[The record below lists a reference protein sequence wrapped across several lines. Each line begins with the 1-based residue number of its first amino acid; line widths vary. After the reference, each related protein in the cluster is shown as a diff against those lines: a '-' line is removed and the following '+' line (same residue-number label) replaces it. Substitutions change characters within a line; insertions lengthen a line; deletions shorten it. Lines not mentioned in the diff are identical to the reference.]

1 MKKTIKYIP
10 FIAASIFAFAA
21 CTAETI
27 DKPVYK
33 AGEQI
38 KISATLPTLDDAP
51 ASVKVDFA
59 QGTNKVDLSWSNSDQ
74 LTIIDEASSAYSTFD
89 LTGVSGSK
97 AEFSGTAVSGS
108 SFTVLY
114 PGTYT
119 SVSDIESH
127 AYDSQTQTGNGSL
140 AHLTEAYSAKIG
152 GLTDISNVA
161 FAAPAGGSF
170 VQSGILKF
178 YLQMPDCVDGVKQVG
193 ISTDTD
199 AFHTDNSDTMD
210 SSLWL
215 NLSGITLD
223 AQHAFTAYMATSW
236 NTSTVASGET
246 LTVCVI
252 DGNDLE
258 WKREVVLTGDFTL
271 TPGLVSVIKLN
282 KNGWAS
288 TNRYAGGT
296 GIEGDPYLIATPEQ
310 MVYMNQDLEN
320 GKVKYFKLIDDID
333 MTSVSDWAATNVD
346 TVDGKYDKGID
357 FDGDGHTISNFSC
370 SGSGSVKYPSIFGV
384 LHGSV
389 KNLTVDHATIT
400 AGNNT
405 AGVIA
410 GYIGSSSGAATGSL
424 SGITVKNSSVTD
436 GTKYRIGGIAGYA
449 EVVTGAIS
457 DCHVINIT
465 LRSSADRVGGL
476 VGEMSDSV
484 TISDCSVEDV
494 TATGNFFVGGLI
506 GVCYGNLTNC
516 TSSGTV
522 TSSNTTSNADICLG
536 GLVGFFQGAS
546 STISKCSSSVFA
558 NQTTNGRDIGG
569 LIGKMLEGT
578 VERSF
583 ATGNANGQQ
592 RNVGGL
598 IGLVSNSGT
607 STIRDCYATGNV
619 TANAYAGGFIGLYEQ
634 GTAEISNCYA
644 TGDVSGA
651 GFALGGLIGI
661 AGTGL
666 DISKSV
672 AWNGSIT
679 PGTHGSG
686 NWSSGAVIG
695 VTFPTATITNCYR
708 NPSMALTAY
717 WVPAADFSHPDV
729 SPEHPLVKQDGTETK
744 ATSTSK
750 GQDGYPQFPYHGKVE
765 AGKTLSEL
773 ASTTLGWD
781 ASIWDFSGAMPTL
794 K

>member
-10 FIAASIFAFAA
+10 FIVASIFAFAA

-27 DKPVYK
+27 DKPNYK
-33 AGEQI
+33 EGEQI
-38 KISATLPTLDDAP
+38 KISATLPTLEDAP

-140 AHLTEAYSAKIG
+140 AHLTDAYSAKIG

-178 YLQMPDCVDGVKQVG
+178 YLQMPDYVDGVKQVG

-246 LTVCVI
+246 LAVRVV
-252 DGNDLE
+252 DGNDIE
-258 WKREVVLTGDFTL
+258 WKREIALGNDFVLA
-271 TPGLVSVIKLN
+271 PGQVSVIKLN

-288 TNRYAGGT
+288 TSRYAGGT

-310 MVYMNQDLEN
+310 MEYMNQDLEN

-333 MTSVSDWAATNVD
+333 MTSVSGWVPANNV
-346 TVDGKYDKGID
+346 TVDGKYDKGIN

-370 SGSGSVKYPSIFGV
+370 SGTAYPSLFGV
-384 LHGSV
+384 IHGSV

-400 AGNNT
+400 AGGNT

-410 GYIGSSSGAATGSL
+410 GYIGSTSGAATGSL
-424 SGITVKNSSVTD
+424 SGITVKNSSVTG
-436 GTKYRIGGIAGYA
+436 GTKNRVGGLAGFA
-449 EVVTGAIS
+449 EVVSGVIS
-457 DCHVINIT
+457 DCHVINTTIGST
-465 LRSSADRVGGL
+465 AERIGGLIGQTNGGADLSGCSAENVTVSGGINVGGL
-476 VGEMSDSV
+476 V
-484 TISDCSVEDV
+484 
-494 TATGNFFVGGLI
+494 

-522 TSSNTTSNADICLG
+522 TSSNTTNNADIGLG

-558 NQTTNGRDIGG
+558 NQTTNGRDVGG
-569 LIGKMLEGT
+569 LIGRMLEGT
-578 VERSF
+578 VEKSF

-598 IGLVSNSGT
+598 IGLVSTSGT

-619 TANAYAGGFIGLYEQ
+619 TANAYSGGLIGLYEK
-634 GTAEISNCYA
+634 GTAVISNCYA

-651 GFALGGLIGI
+651 GFALGGLIGVT
-661 AGTGL
+661 GTGL
-666 DISKSV
+666 TISNSA

-695 VTFPTATITNCYR
+695 VTFPTSSITNCYR
-708 NPSMALTAY
+708 NPSMALTAF
-717 WVPAADFSHPDV
+717 WVPDADFNHPDV
-729 SPEHPLVKQDGTETK
+729 SPTHPLVKKDGTETT
-744 ATSTSK
+744 ATSTSN

-781 ASIWDFSGAMPTL
+781 DTIWDFSAALPTL

>member
-10 FIAASIFAFAA
+10 FIVASIFAFAA

-320 GKVKYFKLIDDID
+320 GEVKYFKLIDDID
-333 MTSVSDWAATNVD
+333 MTSVIDWAPANNV
-346 TVDGKYDKGID
+346 TVEGKFDKGIN
-357 FDGDGHTISNFSC
+357 FDGDSHTISNFSC
-370 SGSGSVKYPSIFGV
+370 SGVAYPSLFGV

-389 KNLTVDHATIT
+389 KNLVVDNATIT
-400 AGNNT
+400 AGGNT

-410 GYIGSSSGAATGSL
+410 GYIGSSSGALGSVSGVTVSNSTVTGSKQRL
-424 SGITVKNSSVTD
+424 
-436 GTKYRIGGIAGYA
+436 GGFAGYA
-449 EVVTGAIS
+449 TKVSGVIS
-457 DCHVINIT
+457 DCHVINT
-465 LRSSADRVGGL
+465 RVSSSADRVGGL
-476 VGEMSDSV
+476 FGQVDESIDIAGCSAEAV
-484 TISDCSVEDV
+484 TVEG
-494 TATGNFFVGGLI
+494 TINIGGLI

-522 TSSNTTSNADICLG
+522 TSSNTTSNADIGLG

-558 NQTTNGRDIGG
+558 NQTSNGRDIGG

-578 VERSF
+578 VEKSF

-634 GTAEISNCYA
+634 GAAEISNCYA

-651 GFALGGLIGI
+651 GFALGGLIGVT
-661 AGTGL
+661 GTGL

-695 VTFPTATITNCYR
+695 VTFPTATITDCYR

-717 WVPAADFSHPDV
+717 WVPAADYSHPDV
-729 SPEHPLVKQDGTETK
+729 SPAHPLVKQNGTETS

-781 ASIWDFSGAMPTL
+781 ATIWDFSGAMPTL

>member
-59 QGTNKVDLSWSNSDQ
+59 QGTNKVDLSWSTSDQ

-89 LTGVSGSK
+89 LTSVAGSK

-178 YLQMPDCVDGVKQVG
+178 YLQMPDYVDGVKQVG

-199 AFHTDNSDTMD
+199 AFHTDNVDMMD
-210 SSLWL
+210 SALCL

-333 MTSVSDWAATNVD
+333 MTSVSDWVPANNV
-346 TVDGKYDKGID
+346 TVDGKYDKEIN

-370 SGSGSVKYPSIFGV
+370 SGTEYPSLFGV

-400 AGNNT
+400 AGGNT

-410 GYIGSSSGAATGSL
+410 GYIGSSSGALGSVSGVTVSNSTVTGSKRHL
-424 SGITVKNSSVTD
+424 
-436 GTKYRIGGIAGYA
+436 GGFAGYA
-449 EVVTGAIS
+449 TKVSGVIS
-457 DCHVINIT
+457 DCHVINT
-465 LRSSADRVGGL
+465 SVRSSSDRVGGL
-476 VGEMSDSV
+476 FGQVDESIDIAG
-484 TISDCSVEDV
+484 CSAEAVIV
-494 TATGNFFVGGLI
+494 QGTFNIGGLI
-506 GVCYGNLTNC
+506 GVGYGRVVNC
-516 TSSGTV
+516 TSSGTI
-522 TSSNTTSNADICLG
+522 TSSNTTKDADIALG
-536 GLVGFFQGAS
+536 GLVGYVDKAS
-546 STISKCSSSVFA
+546 SIISKCSSSVVA

-569 LIGKMLEGT
+569 LVGKIVSGAIEK
-578 VERSF
+578 SF
-583 ATGNANGQQ
+583 ATGNVAGIQ

-598 IGLVSNSGT
+598 VGLVTSG
-607 STIRDCYATGNV
+607 SATIRDCYATGNV
-619 TANAYAGGFIGLYEQ
+619 TANAYSGGLIGLYEK
-634 GTAEISNCYA
+634 GTAVISNCYA

-679 PGTHGSG
+679 PGTCGAG

-695 VTFPTATITNCYR
+695 VTFPTATITDCYR

-717 WVPAADFSHPDV
+717 WVPDADYNHPDV
-729 SPEHPLVKQDGTETK
+729 SPSHPLVTQNGTETT
-744 ATSTSK
+744 ATSTTS
-750 GQDGYPQFPYHGKVE
+750 GQPDYPQYPYHGKVE

-781 ASIWDFSGAMPTL
+781 ATIWDFSAAMPTL

>member
-38 KISATLPTLDDAP
+38 KISATLPTLEDAP

-59 QGTNKVDLSWSNSDQ
+59 QGTNKVDLSWSTSDQ

-178 YLQMPDCVDGVKQVG
+178 YLQMPDYVDGVKQVG

-236 NTSTVASGET
+236 NTSTVASGKT
-246 LTVCVI
+246 LTVSVV
-252 DGNDLE
+252 DGSDIE
-258 WKREVVLTGDFTL
+258 WKRDIVLSNDFVL
-271 TPGLVSVIKLN
+271 APGQVSVIKLN

-288 TNRYAGGT
+288 TSRYAGGT

-320 GKVKYFKLIDDID
+320 GQTKYFKLIADID
-333 MTSVSDWAATNVD
+333 MDLVNGWAPANNTAVG
-346 TVDGKYDKGID
+346 GKFDKGIN
-357 FDGDGHTISNFSC
+357 FDGDNHTISNFHC
-370 SGSGSVKYPSIFGV
+370 SGVAYPSIFGV
-384 LHGSV
+384 LHGTV
-389 KNLTVDHATIT
+389 KNLVVDYATIT
-400 AGNNT
+400 AGGNT

-410 GYIGSSSGAATGSL
+410 GYIGSSSGAATGSI
-424 SGITVKNSSVTD
+424 SGITVKNSSVTG
-436 GTKYRIGGIAGYA
+436 GTKNRIGGIAGYA
-449 EVVTGAIS
+449 EVVFGNIS
-457 DCHVINIT
+457 DCHVINTT
-465 LRSSADRVGGL
+465 LSS
-476 VGEMSDSV
+476 
-484 TISDCSVEDV
+484 
-494 TATGNFFVGGLI
+494 TAQRVGGLI
-506 GVCYGNLTNC
+506 GEMSSLVTLSGC
-516 TSSGTV
+516 TAEDVSV
-522 TSSNTTSNADICLG
+522 TGYISNG
-536 GLVGFFQGAS
+536 GLVGVCYGTITDCSASGHVTTCTAYNKEVSTGGLVGHLEGNISNSSS
-546 STISKCSSSVFA
+546 STRVEVTL
-558 NQTTNGRDIGG
+558 QGRSIGG
-569 LIGKMLEGT
+569 LVGT
-578 VERSF
+578 FKSGRIERCFS
-583 ATGNANGQQ
+583 TGEVSSIY
-592 RNVGGL
+592 RNTSGFVGL
-598 IGLVSNSGT
+598 IQAAKASA
-607 STIRDCYATGNV
+607 TIENCYSTGNV
-619 TANAYAGGFIGLYEQ
+619 TANSYMGGFVGLIDGQPEDVNISNCYSSGKVIASSSGAGGFIGLQ
-634 GTAEISNCYA
+634 SSAVGTVTNC
-644 TGDVSGA
+644 
-651 GFALGGLIGI
+651 
-661 AGTGL
+661 
-666 DISKSV
+666 V
-672 AWNGSIT
+672 AWGSEVTAGAIE
-679 PGTHGSG
+679 SN
-686 NWSSGAVIG
+686 NWSSAAFCGAAH
-695 VTFPTATITNCYR
+695 PRCTITDCYR

-717 WVPAADFSHPDV
+717 WVPDADYNHPDV
-729 SPEHPLVKQDGTETK
+729 SPSHPLVTKNGTEST
-744 ATSTSK
+744 ATSTAD
-750 GQDGYPQFPYHGKVE
+750 GQPGYPQFPYHGKVE

-781 ASIWDFSGAMPTL
+781 ATIWDFSAALPTL

>member
-10 FIAASIFAFAA
+10 FIVASIFAFAA

-38 KISATLPTLDDAP
+38 KISATLPTLEDAP
-51 ASVKVDFA
+51 ASVKVDFE
-59 QGTNKVDLSWSNSDQ
+59 QGTNKVDLSWSTSDQ

-127 AYDSQTQTGNGSL
+127 AYDSQTQTGNGNL

-288 TNRYAGGT
+288 TSRYAGGT

-333 MTSVSDWAATNVD
+333 MTSVSDWDPANNV
-346 TVDGKYDKGID
+346 TVEGKFDKGID
-357 FDGDGHTISNFSC
+357 FDGDSHTISNFSC
-370 SGSGSVKYPSIFGV
+370 SGVAYPSLFGV

-389 KNLTVDHATIT
+389 KNLTVDLATIT
-400 AGNNT
+400 AGGNT

-410 GYIGSSSGAATGSL
+410 GYIGSSSGALGSVSGVTVSNSTVTGSKQRL
-424 SGITVKNSSVTD
+424 
-436 GTKYRIGGIAGYA
+436 GGFAGYA
-449 EVVTGAIS
+449 TKVSGVIS
-457 DCHVINIT
+457 DCHVINT
-465 LRSSADRVGGL
+465 SVSSSADRVGGL
-476 VGEMSDSV
+476 FGQVDESIDIAGCSAEAV
-484 TISDCSVEDV
+484 IVQGTI
-494 TATGNFFVGGLI
+494 NIGGLI
-506 GVCYGNLTNC
+506 GVSYGRVVNC
-516 TSSGTV
+516 TSSGTI
-522 TSSNTTSNADICLG
+522 TSSNTTKDTDIALG
-536 GLVGFFQGAS
+536 GLVGYVDKAS
-546 STISKCSSSVFA
+546 SIISKCSSSVVA
-558 NQTTNGRDIGG
+558 NHTTNGRDIGG
-569 LIGKMLEGT
+569 LVGKIVSGT
-578 VERSF
+578 IEKSF
-583 ATGNANGQQ
+583 ATGNVAGIQ

-598 IGLVSNSGT
+598 VGVVTSG
-607 STIRDCYATGNV
+607 SATIRDCYATGNV
-619 TANAYAGGFIGLYEQ
+619 VANAYAGGLIGLFDK
-634 GTAEISNCYA
+634 GTVVISNCYA

-651 GFALGGLIGI
+651 GFALGGLIGVTA
-661 AGTGL
+661 AGITM
-666 DISKSV
+666 SYSA

-686 NWSSGAVIG
+686 NWSSGAVVG
-695 VTFPTATITNCYR
+695 VTYPTCTMTDNYR

-717 WVPAADFSHPDV
+717 WVPDADFNHPNV
-729 SPEHPLVKQDGTETK
+729 SSAHPLVKQDGTETT
-744 ATSTSK
+744 ATSTSN

-781 ASIWDFSGAMPTL
+781 ATIWDFSAAMPTL

>member
-10 FIAASIFAFAA
+10 FIVASIFAFAA

-38 KISATLPTLDDAP
+38 KISATLPTLEDAP

-59 QGTNKVDLSWSNSDQ
+59 QGTNKVDLSWSTSDQ

-89 LTGVSGSK
+89 LIGVSSSK

-127 AYDSQTQTGNGSL
+127 AYDSQTQTGNGNL

-178 YLQMPDCVDGVKQVG
+178 YLQMPDNVDGVKQVG

-236 NTSTVASGET
+236 NTSTVASGKT

-288 TNRYAGGT
+288 PNRYAGGS

-320 GKVKYFKLIDDID
+320 GKTRYFKLIDDID
-333 MTSVSDWAATNVD
+333 MTSVSGWVPANNVKE
-346 TVDGKYDKGID
+346 DGKFDKGIN
-357 FDGDGHTISNFSC
+357 FDGDGHTISYFSC
-370 SGSGSVKYPSIFGV
+370 SGTAYPSLFGV
-384 LHGSV
+384 IHGSV

-410 GYIGSSSGAATGSL
+410 GYIGSSDGAATGSL
-424 SGITVKNSSVTD
+424 SGVTVSNSTVT
-436 GTKYRIGGIAGYA
+436 GSKRHLGGFAGYA
-449 EVVTGAIS
+449 NKVSGVIS
-457 DCHVINIT
+457 DCHVINT
-465 LRSSADRVGGL
+465 SVSSSADRVGGL
-476 VGEMSDSV
+476 FGQVDESIDIAG
-484 TISDCSVEDV
+484 CSAEDV
-494 TATGNFFVGGLI
+494 TVRGTINIGGLI
-506 GVCYGNLTNC
+506 GVSYGRVVNC
-516 TSSGTV
+516 TSSGTI
-522 TSSNTTSNADICLG
+522 TSSNTTKDTDIALG
-536 GLVGFFQGAS
+536 GLVGYVDMAS
-546 STISKCSSSVFA
+546 SIISKCSSSVVA

-569 LIGKMLEGT
+569 LVGKILSGT
-578 VERSF
+578 IEKSF
-583 ATGNANGQQ
+583 ATGNVAGRQ

-598 IGLVSNSGT
+598 VGLITSG
-607 STIRDCYATGNV
+607 SATIRDCYATGNV
-619 TANAYAGGFIGLYEQ
+619 TANAYSGGLIGLYEK
-634 GTAEISNCYA
+634 GTAVISNCYA

-651 GFALGGLIGI
+651 GFALGGLIGVT
-661 AGTGL
+661 GTGL
-666 DISKSV
+666 TISNSA

-695 VTFPTATITNCYR
+695 VTFPTATITDCYR

-717 WVPAADFSHPDV
+717 WVPDADFNHPDV
-729 SPEHPLVKQDGTETK
+729 SPSHPLVTQNGTETT
-744 ATSTSK
+744 ATSTTS
-750 GQDGYPQFPYHGKVE
+750 GQPDYPQYPYHGKVE

-781 ASIWDFSGAMPTL
+781 ATIWDFSAALPTL

>member
-10 FIAASIFAFAA
+10 FIVASIFAFAA

-38 KISATLPTLDDAP
+38 KISATLPTLEDAP

-59 QGTNKVDLSWSNSDQ
+59 QGTNKVDLSWSASDQ

-178 YLQMPDCVDGVKQVG
+178 YLQMPDNVDGVKQVG

-215 NLSGITLD
+215 NLSSITLD

-246 LTVCVI
+246 LAVRVI

-258 WKREVVLTGDFTL
+258 WKREFVLTGDFTL
-271 TPGLVSVIKLN
+271 TPGQVSVIKLN

-320 GKVKYFKLIDDID
+320 GEVKYFKLIDDID
-333 MTSVSDWAATNVD
+333 MTSVSVWVPANNTAVG
-346 TVDGKYDKGID
+346 GKFDKEIN

-370 SGSGSVKYPSIFGV
+370 SGTEYPSLFGV

-389 KNLTVDHATIT
+389 KNLVVDNATIT
-400 AGNNT
+400 AGGNT

-410 GYIGSSSGAATGSL
+410 GYIGSSSGAATGSI
-424 SGITVKNSSVTD
+424 SGITVKNSSVTG
-436 GTKYRIGGIAGYA
+436 GTKNRLGGLAGYA
-449 EVVTGAIS
+449 EVVSGSIS
-457 DCHVINIT
+457 NCHVIKTTVSSTNQRVGGLFGEVSSSTSIT
-465 LRSSADRVGGL
+465 GCSAENVNVTGYISVGGFAGVNYGGITNCTASGLVTTCTAYNKEVSVGGL
-476 VGEMSDSV
+476 VGHQETGSIINSSSSTRVNV
-484 TISDCSVEDV
+484 TLQGRSI
-494 TATGNFFVGGLI
+494 
-506 GVCYGNLTNC
+506 
-516 TSSGTV
+516 
-522 TSSNTTSNADICLG
+522 G
-536 GLVGFFQGAS
+536 GLVGTFKSGRIERCFSTGEVS
-546 STISKCSSSVFA
+546 SIYRNTSGFV
-558 NQTTNGRDIGG
+558 G
-569 LIGKMLEGT
+569 LIQAAKA
-578 VERSF
+578 S
-583 ATGNANGQQ
+583 ATIEN
-592 RNVGGL
+592 
-598 IGLVSNSGT
+598 
-607 STIRDCYATGNV
+607 CYSTGNV
-619 TANAYAGGFIGLYEQ
+619 SANSYMGGFVGLIDGQPEAVNISNCYSSGKVIASSAGAGGFIGLQ
-634 GTAEISNCYA
+634 SSAVGTVTNC
-644 TGDVSGA
+644 
-651 GFALGGLIGI
+651 
-661 AGTGL
+661 
-666 DISKSV
+666 V
-672 AWNGSIT
+672 AWGSEVT
-679 PGTHGSG
+679 AG
-686 NWSSGAVIG
+686 NIASDSWSSAAFCGAAH
-695 VTFPTATITNCYR
+695 PLCTITDCYR
-708 NPSMALTAY
+708 NPSMALTAL
-717 WVPAADFSHPDV
+717 WVPAADYNHPDV
-729 SPEHPLVKQDGTETK
+729 SPDHPLVKQDGTEST
-744 ATSTSK
+744 ATSTAS
-750 GQDGYPQFPYHGKVE
+750 GQPDYPQYPYHGKVE

-781 ASIWDFSGAMPTL
+781 ATIWDFSGAMPTL

>member
-10 FIAASIFAFAA
+10 FIVASIFAFAA

-89 LTGVSGSK
+89 LTSVAGSK

-140 AHLTEAYSAKIG
+140 AHLTEAYSAKIS
-152 GLTDISNVA
+152 GLTDISDVA

-178 YLQMPDCVDGVKQVG
+178 YLQMPDYVDGVKQVG

-246 LTVCVI
+246 LAVSVV

-320 GKVKYFKLIDDID
+320 GEVKYFKLIDDID
-333 MTSVSDWAATNVD
+333 MTSVSSWVPANNV
-346 TVDGKYDKGID
+346 TVDGKFDKGIN

-370 SGSGSVKYPSIFGV
+370 SGTEYPSLFGV

-400 AGNNT
+400 AGGNT

-410 GYIGSSSGAATGSL
+410 GYIGSSSGALGSV
-424 SGITVKNSSVTD
+424 SGVTVSNSTVS
-436 GTKYRIGGIAGYA
+436 GSKQRLGGFAGYA
-449 EVVTGAIS
+449 TKVLGVIS
-457 DCHVINIT
+457 DCHVINT
-465 LRSSADRVGGL
+465 SVSSSADRVGGL
-476 VGEMSDSV
+476 FGQVDESIDIAG
-484 TISDCSVEDV
+484 CSAEAVIV
-494 TATGNFFVGGLI
+494 QGTFNIGGLI
-506 GVCYGNLTNC
+506 GVGYGRVVNC
-516 TSSGTV
+516 TSSGTI
-522 TSSNTTSNADICLG
+522 TSSNTTKDADIALG
-536 GLVGFFQGAS
+536 GLVGYVDKAS
-546 STISKCSSSVFA
+546 SIISKCSSSVVA
-558 NQTTNGRDIGG
+558 DQTTNGRDIGG
-569 LIGKMLEGT
+569 LVGKIISGAIEK
-578 VERSF
+578 SF
-583 ATGNANGQQ
+583 ATGNVAGIQ

-598 IGLVSNSGT
+598 VGLVTSG
-607 STIRDCYATGNV
+607 SATIRDCYATGNV
-619 TANAYAGGFIGLYEQ
+619 TANAYSGGLIGLYEK
-634 GTAEISNCYA
+634 GTAVISNCYA

-651 GFALGGLIGI
+651 GFALGGLIGVT
-661 AGTGL
+661 GTGL
-666 DISKSV
+666 TISNSA

-695 VTFPTATITNCYR
+695 VTFPTATITDCYR

-717 WVPAADFSHPDV
+717 WVPDADYNHPDV
-729 SPEHPLVKQDGTETK
+729 SPDHPLVKQDGTEST
-744 ATSTSK
+744 ATSTAS
-750 GQDGYPQFPYHGKVE
+750 GQPGYPQFPYHGKVE

-781 ASIWDFSGAMPTL
+781 ATIWDFSAAMPTL

>member
-27 DKPVYK
+27 DKPGHK
-33 AGEQI
+33 EGDQI
-38 KISATLPTLDDAP
+38 KISATLPTIDDAP
-51 ASVKVDFA
+51 ASVKVDFE

-89 LTGVSGSK
+89 LTSVAGSK

-127 AYDSQTQTGNGSL
+127 GYDTQTQTGNGSL

-320 GKVKYFKLIDDID
+320 GEVKYFKLIDDID
-333 MTSVSDWAATNVD
+333 MTSVIDWAPANNV
-346 TVDGKYDKGID
+346 TVEGKFDKGIN
-357 FDGDGHTISNFSC
+357 FDGDSHTISNFSC
-370 SGSGSVKYPSIFGV
+370 SGVAYPSLFGV

-400 AGNNT
+400 AGGNT

-410 GYIGSSSGAATGSL
+410 GYIGSSSGALGSVSGVTVSNSTVTGSKQRL
-424 SGITVKNSSVTD
+424 
-436 GTKYRIGGIAGYA
+436 GGFAGYA
-449 EVVTGAIS
+449 TKVSGVIS
-457 DCHVINIT
+457 DCHVINT
-465 LRSSADRVGGL
+465 SVSSSADRVGGL
-476 VGEMSDSV
+476 FGQVDESIDIAG
-484 TISDCSVEDV
+484 CSAEAVIV
-494 TATGNFFVGGLI
+494 QGTFNIGGLI
-506 GVCYGNLTNC
+506 GVGYGRVVNC
-516 TSSGTV
+516 TSSGTI
-522 TSSNTTSNADICLG
+522 TSSNTTKDADIALG
-536 GLVGFFQGAS
+536 GLVGYVDKAS
-546 STISKCSSSVFA
+546 SIISKCSSSVVA
-558 NQTTNGRDIGG
+558 DQTTNGRDIGG
-569 LIGKMLEGT
+569 LVGKIISGAIEK
-578 VERSF
+578 SF
-583 ATGNANGQQ
+583 ATGNVAGIQ

-598 IGLVSNSGT
+598 VGLVTSG
-607 STIRDCYATGNV
+607 SATIRDCYATGNV
-619 TANAYAGGFIGLYEQ
+619 TANAYSGGLIGLYEK
-634 GTAEISNCYA
+634 GTAVISNCYA

-651 GFALGGLIGI
+651 GFALGGLIGVT
-661 AGTGL
+661 GTGL
-666 DISKSV
+666 TISNSA

-679 PGTHGSG
+679 PGTCGSG
-686 NWSSGAVIG
+686 NWSSGAVVG
-695 VTFPTATITNCYR
+695 VTYPTSSITNCYR

-717 WVPAADFSHPDV
+717 WVPDADFNHPDV
-729 SPEHPLVKQDGTETK
+729 SPSHPLVTQNGTETT

-750 GQDGYPQFPYHGKVE
+750 GQPDYPQYPYHGKVE

-781 ASIWDFSGAMPTL
+781 ATIWDFSAAMPTL

>member
-10 FIAASIFAFAA
+10 FIVASIFAFAA

-27 DKPVYK
+27 DKSVYK

-38 KISATLPTLDDAP
+38 KISATLPTLEDAP
-51 ASVKVDFA
+51 ASVKVDFE
-59 QGTNKVDLSWSNSDQ
+59 QGTNKVDLSWSTSDQ

-127 AYDSQTQTGNGSL
+127 AYDSQTQTGNGNL

-215 NLSGITLD
+215 NLSSITLD

-271 TPGLVSVIKLN
+271 TPGQVSVIKLN

-288 TNRYAGGT
+288 PNRYAGGS

-310 MVYMNQDLEN
+310 MVYMNEDLEN

-333 MTSVSDWAATNVD
+333 MTSVSDWVPANNV
-346 TVDGKYDKGID
+346 TVDGKFDKGIN

-370 SGSGSVKYPSIFGV
+370 SGTEYPSLFGV

-389 KNLTVDHATIT
+389 KDLTVDNATIT
-400 AGNNT
+400 AGGNT

-410 GYIGSSSGAATGSL
+410 GYIGSSSGALGSVSGVTVSNSTVTGSKQRL
-424 SGITVKNSSVTD
+424 
-436 GTKYRIGGIAGYA
+436 GGFAGYA
-449 EVVTGAIS
+449 TKVSGVIS
-457 DCHVINIT
+457 DCHVINT
-465 LRSSADRVGGL
+465 SVSSSADRVGGL
-476 VGEMSDSV
+476 FGQVDESIDIAGCSAEAV
-484 TISDCSVEDV
+484 TVEG
-494 TATGNFFVGGLI
+494 TINIGGLI
-506 GVCYGNLTNC
+506 GVGYGRVVNC
-516 TSSGTV
+516 TSSGTI
-522 TSSNTTSNADICLG
+522 TSSNTTKDTDIALG
-536 GLVGFFQGAS
+536 GLVGYVDKAS
-546 STISKCSSSVFA
+546 SIISKCSSSVVA

-569 LIGKMLEGT
+569 LVGKIVSGT
-578 VERSF
+578 IEKSF
-583 ATGNANGQQ
+583 ATGNVAGIQ

-598 IGLVSNSGT
+598 VGVVTSG
-607 STIRDCYATGNV
+607 SATIRDCYATGNV
-619 TANAYAGGFIGLYEQ
+619 VANAYAGGLIGLFDK
-634 GTAEISNCYA
+634 GTVVISNCYA

-651 GFALGGLIGI
+651 GFALGGLIGVTA
-661 AGTGL
+661 AGITM
-666 DISKSV
+666 SYSA

-686 NWSSGAVIG
+686 NWSSGAVVG
-695 VTFPTATITNCYR
+695 VTYPTCTMTDNYR

-717 WVPAADFSHPDV
+717 WVPDADFNHPNV
-729 SPEHPLVKQDGTETK
+729 SSAHPLVKQDGTETT
-744 ATSTSK
+744 ATSTSN

-781 ASIWDFSGAMPTL
+781 ATIWDFSAAMPTL

>member
-59 QGTNKVDLSWSNSDQ
+59 QGTNKVDLSWSTSDQ

-89 LTGVSGSK
+89 LTSVAGSK

-127 AYDSQTQTGNGSL
+127 ASDSQTQTGNGSL

-178 YLQMPDCVDGVKQVG
+178 YLQMPDYVDGVKQVG

-282 KNGWAS
+282 KNGWAF

-320 GKVKYFKLIDDID
+320 GKFKYFKLIDDID
-333 MTSVSDWAATNVD
+333 MTSVSGWVPANNV
-346 TVDGKYDKGID
+346 TVDGKFDKGIN

-370 SGSGSVKYPSIFGV
+370 SEVAYPSLFGV

-389 KNLTVDHATIT
+389 KNLTVDNATIT
-400 AGNNT
+400 AGGNT

-410 GYIGSSSGAATGSL
+410 GYIGSSSGALGSVSGVTVSNSTVTGSKQRL
-424 SGITVKNSSVTD
+424 
-436 GTKYRIGGIAGYA
+436 GGFAGYA
-449 EVVTGAIS
+449 TKVSGVIS
-457 DCHVINIT
+457 DCHVINT
-465 LRSSADRVGGL
+465 SVSSSADRVGGL
-476 VGEMSDSV
+476 FGQVDESIDIAG
-484 TISDCSVEDV
+484 CSAEAVIV
-494 TATGNFFVGGLI
+494 QGTFNIGGLI
-506 GVCYGNLTNC
+506 GVGYGRVVNC
-516 TSSGTV
+516 TSSGTI
-522 TSSNTTSNADICLG
+522 TSSNTTKDADIALG
-536 GLVGFFQGAS
+536 GLVGYVDKAS
-546 STISKCSSSVFA
+546 SIISKCSSSVVA
-558 NQTTNGRDIGG
+558 DQTTNGRDIGG
-569 LIGKMLEGT
+569 LVGKIISGAIEK
-578 VERSF
+578 SF
-583 ATGNANGQQ
+583 ATGNVAGIQ

-598 IGLVSNSGT
+598 VGLVTSG
-607 STIRDCYATGNV
+607 SATIRDCYATGNV
-619 TANAYAGGFIGLYEQ
+619 TANAYSGGLIGLYEK
-634 GTAEISNCYA
+634 GTAVISNCYA

-651 GFALGGLIGI
+651 GFALGGLIGVT
-661 AGTGL
+661 GTGL
-666 DISKSV
+666 TISNSA

-695 VTFPTATITNCYR
+695 VTFPTATITDCYR
-708 NPSMALTAY
+708 NPSMALTAF
-717 WVPAADFSHPDV
+717 WVPDADFNHPDV
-729 SPEHPLVKQDGTETK
+729 SPEHPLVKKDGTETT
-744 ATSTSK
+744 ATSTSN